1 MITQSFYHYVQIFRN
16 ADLLDSDQQAQFAEL
31 VFLDGDFPKSASDF
45 ETISN
50 YTNAILTTYRHL
62 MKFGNTMPINTKC
75 RGKYWVNI

>member
-31 VFLDGDFPKSASDF
+31 VFLDGDFPKSTSDF

-50 YTNAILTTYRHL
+50 YIELNQRYSDYVSTFDEVWQSYAD
-62 MKFGNTMPINTKC
+62 
-75 RGKYWVNI
+75 KYQV

>member
-31 VFLDGDFPKSASDF
+31 VFLDGDFPKPASDF

-50 YTNAILTTYRHL
+50 YIELNQRYSDYVSTFDEVWHSYAD
-62 MKFGNTMPINTKC
+62 
-75 RGKYWVNI
+75 KYQV